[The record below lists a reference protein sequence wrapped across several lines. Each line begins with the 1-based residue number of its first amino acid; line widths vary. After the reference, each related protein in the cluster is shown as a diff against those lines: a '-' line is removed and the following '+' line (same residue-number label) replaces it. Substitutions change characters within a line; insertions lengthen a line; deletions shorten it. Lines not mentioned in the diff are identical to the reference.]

1 MTAVHFGIDDAVV
14 RVDDGDARILADG
27 EFDVECLATT
37 PESLLVGT
45 VENGLVRRPHDNES
59 GDDREA
65 GDDRFAPVDGIAEA
79 RVTSLA
85 VGFDGT
91 CWAGTE
97 PSSIYRSTDDG
108 RTWTELPGLTDLPS
122 AGEWSFP
129 PRPHTHHVRW
139 LEPAPAD
146 PDRLYVGI
154 EAGALVL
161 ATGVTDPEDVEWH
174 ERPPGSRRDN
184 HTLATHPDAPERVYS
199 AAGDGYAESTDGGE
213 TWHEAMEGLDHRYC
227 WSVAV
232 DPADPEVRVMSAA
245 SGAYRAHR
253 SDSAES
259 YCYRRTDEGPW
270 ERISGGLPTGEGV
283 LRAVVDS
290 GGAGEFY
297 AVSSEGLFRSVDAG
311 ETWDEVDLGDAW
323 FDRFSRSP
331 PRGLVVD

>member
-1 MTAVHFGIDDAVV
+1 MTTVHFGIDDTVV
-14 RVDDGDARILADG
+14 RVDDGDARILVG
-27 EFDVECLATT
+27 GTFDVECLATA

-45 VENGLVRRPHDNES
+45 VEDGLVRWSPDRDGGS
-59 GDDREA
+59 GA
-65 GDDRFAPVDGIAEA
+65 GGFEPVDSIAEE
-79 RVTSLA
+79 RVTSVA

-97 PSSIYRSTDDG
+97 PSAVYRSTDDG

-139 LEPAPAD
+139 IEPSPAD
-146 PDRLYVGI
+146 PDRLYVGV

-161 ATGVTDPEDVEWH
+161 AAGVTDPEGVEWR
-174 ERPPGSRRDN
+174 ERPVGSRRDN
-184 HTLATHPDAPERVYS
+184 HTLATHPDAPDRVYS

-213 TWHEAMEGLDHRYC
+213 TWQEAMEGLDHRYC

-232 DPADPEVRVMSAA
+232 DPAAPDVRVMSAA

-253 SDSAES
+253 PDSAES

-270 ERISGGLPTGEGV
+270 KRVSGGLPTGEGV

-290 GGAGEFY
+290 GEAGEFY
-297 AVSSEGLFRSVDAG
+297 ALNSEGLFRSADAG
-311 ETWDEVDLGDAW
+311 ESWDGVDLGDAW
-323 FDRFSRSP
+323 LDRFSRSP